1 MELSRDA
8 GELGVQLS
16 AKAVDDRDDRDRN
29 ARRDEAV
36 LDGGGAGLVLHETH
50 EEVFHLVAP
59 KIHTWLSE
67 LIQETGLPPVPA
79 EPLGQ
84 RNSEVLHGG

>member
-36 LDGGGAGLVLHETH
+36 LDGGRTGFVLHETH
-50 EEVFHLVAP
+50 EEVFH
-59 KIHTWLSE
+59 W
-67 LIQETGLPPVPA
+67 
-79 EPLGQ
+79 
-84 RNSEVLHGG
+84 